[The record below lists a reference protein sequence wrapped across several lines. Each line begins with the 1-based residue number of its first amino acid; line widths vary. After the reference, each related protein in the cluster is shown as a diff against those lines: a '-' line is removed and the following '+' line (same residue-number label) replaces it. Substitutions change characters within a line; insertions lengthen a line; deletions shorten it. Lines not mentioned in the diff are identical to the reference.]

1 MMLII
6 VVLVAVG
13 LYYLLKGQRKGPEP
27 EQTGAMDIVRKRYA
41 AGEISRDEYL
51 AYRDALKGE

>member
-13 LYYLLKGQRKGPEP
+13 VYYLVKAQRKGPEA
-27 EQTGAMDIVRKRYA
+27 EQNSAMDIVRKRYA

>member
-13 LYYLLKGQRKGPEP
+13 LYYLLKGQRKGPEH
-27 EQTGAMDIVRKRYA
+27 EQTSAMDIVSRRYA
-41 AGEISRDEYL
+41 SGEITRDEYL
-51 AYRDALKGE
+51 AYRDELKKE

>member
-13 LYYLLKGQRKGPEP
+13 LYYLLKGQRKGPEA
-27 EQTGAMDIVRKRYA
+27 EQNSAMDIVRKRYA
-41 AGEISRDEYL
+41 LGEISRDEYL
-51 AYRDALKGE
+51 AYRDELKGE

>member
-13 LYYLLKGQRKGPEP
+13 VYYLVKAQRKGPEP
-27 EQTGAMDIVRKRYA
+27 EQNSAMDIVRKRYA
-41 AGEISRDEYL
+41 AGEISQDEYL